1 MVWLLCKFVVSSASP
16 LAFVVLHLR
25 MSATPSSSVRNLL
38 AGGAT
43 NFLSDGSDLP
53 TASVVPVPGRV
64 LLFEHRLLHEGEEVS
79 AGVKYVVRSD
89 IMFRRCRDQQRWAGA
104 PSGAD
109 WVPGAASASA
119 SSAASASASTSDST
133 GEPRTP

>member
-1 MVWLLCKFVVSSASP
+1 MVVEACCFFVATSC
-16 LAFVVLHLR
+16 FRRFILR
-25 MSATPSSSVRNLL
+25 MSGTPSSCERILL

-53 TASVVPVPGRV
+53 TASVAPVPGRV

-89 IMFRRCRDQQRWAGA
+89 IMFRRRRDQ
-104 PSGAD
+104 
-109 WVPGAASASA
+109 
-119 SSAASASASTSDST
+119 
-133 GEPRTP
+133 

>member
-1 MVWLLCKFVVSSASP
+1 
-16 LAFVVLHLR
+16 
-25 MSATPSSSVRNLL
+25 MSGTPSSCERILL

-53 TASVVPVPGRV
+53 TASVAPVPGRV

-89 IMFRRCRDQQRWAGA
+89 IMFRRRRDQ
-104 PSGAD
+104 
-109 WVPGAASASA
+109 
-119 SSAASASASTSDST
+119 
-133 GEPRTP
+133 

>member
-1 MVWLLCKFVVSSASP
+1 
-16 LAFVVLHLR
+16 
-25 MSATPSSSVRNLL
+25 MSGIPTSCVRSLF

-43 NFLSDGSDLP
+43 NFLTDDSDLP
-53 TASVVPVPGRV
+53 TAGVVPVPGRV

-89 IMFRRCRDQQRWAGA
+89 IMFRRRRDQQRWAGA
-104 PSGAD
+104 ASGAD

-119 SSAASASASTSDST
+119 SASASAEPQTD
-133 GEPRTP
+133 EPRTP